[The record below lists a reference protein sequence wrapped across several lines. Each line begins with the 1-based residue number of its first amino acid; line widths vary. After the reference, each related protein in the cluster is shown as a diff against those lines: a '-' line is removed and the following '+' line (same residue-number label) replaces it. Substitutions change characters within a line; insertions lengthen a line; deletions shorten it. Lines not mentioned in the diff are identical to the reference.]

1 MNEYDSIQALKLL
14 IVKIRVLSSEE
25 KNIRLIYFYKYS
37 KDFESNQYIE
47 IAEEIS
53 DISKKHLN
61 NLKPNCKVISSFS

>member
-37 KDFESNQYIE
+37 KDFDSNQYIE

-61 NLKPNCKVISSFS
+61 NSSYHVKVKHFQ